1 MASNQIN
8 SVSGQPR
15 NYHKASADRMI
26 DFQKFA
32 RRYEISNDFAVK
44 LRGLEGYE
52 FVFIC
57 DDSGSMNTPLGDA
70 IYSHE
75 NQPTRWD
82 QLKKIVSIVVDLAS
96 ALDPDGI
103 DIYFLNRQP
112 ILNVRSSAELGNV
125 FAMLPEG
132 STPIVPVL
140 RQVLQEKH
148 CQIHERKLLILLATD
163 GVPTDE
169 DERPDINT
177 LKEVLMHER
186 IPADRVP
193 VTIVACT
200 VNKAFA
206 AKLRGLEGYEF
217 VFICDDS
224 SSMITPIGEITDPF
238 ASLPTRWEEL
248 KKIVSIVVDL
258 ASTLD
263 PDGVDIYFLNRE
275 PIFNV
280 RSSVELVNIF
290 KVPPR
295 GSTPIVPVLRRVLQD
310 KHQQIYERK
319 LLILLATD
327 GVPTD
332 NHERPDINTL
342 KQVLRRERFPTDR
355 VPVTIIACTD
365 DEYSME
371 YLNNWDKTIPNLD
384 VVQDYRSEQKQ
395 ILDCQGKDFPFSF
408 GDVSEENQTF

>member
-1 MASNQIN
+1 M
-8 SVSGQPR
+8 P
-15 NYHKASADRMI
+15 
-26 DFQKFA
+26 DFQRIV
-32 RRYEISNDFAVK
+32 RRHEI
-44 LRGLEGYE
+44 
-52 FVFIC
+52 
-57 DDSGSMNTPLGDA
+57 
-70 IYSHE
+70 
-75 NQPTRWD
+75 
-82 QLKKIVSIVVDLAS
+82 
-96 ALDPDGI
+96 
-103 DIYFLNRQP
+103 
-112 ILNVRSSAELGNV
+112 
-125 FAMLPEG
+125 
-132 STPIVPVL
+132 
-140 RQVLQEKH
+140 
-148 CQIHERKLLILLATD
+148 
-163 GVPTDE
+163 
-169 DERPDINT
+169 
-177 LKEVLMHER
+177 
-186 IPADRVP
+186 
-193 VTIVACT
+193 
-200 VNKAFA
+200 NKAFA

-355 VPVTIIACTD
+355 VPVTIIACTV
-365 DEYSME
+365 YCTMIKGS
-371 YLNNWDKTIPNLD
+371 
-384 VVQDYRSEQKQ
+384 
-395 ILDCQGKDFPFSF
+395 
-408 GDVSEENQTF
+408 